1 MNPNDPTQ
9 VSKTQTQTQPKSEF
23 GSELKKVNPYWKT
36 NLKILATLL
45 SCWFIFSLGCGI
57 LWVDYLNQFTLPG
70 TGFKL
75 GFWFA
80 QQGSIIAF
88 VLIVLI
94 YALLMNRA
102 DKTHRAHK
110 QA

>member
-1 MNPNDPTQ
+1 MNPIHSHQPPNTQ
-9 VSKTQTQTQPKSEF
+9 TKTQPSPDSTD
-23 GSELKKVNPYWKT
+23 LKQENSYWKT

-45 SCWFIFSLGCGI
+45 SCWFFFSLGCGI

-80 QQGSIIAF
+80 QQGSIFAF
-88 VLIVLI
+88 VLIVFI
-94 YALLMNRA
+94 YALLMNRT
-102 DKTHRAHK
+102 DQSHRRHNES
-110 QA
+110 